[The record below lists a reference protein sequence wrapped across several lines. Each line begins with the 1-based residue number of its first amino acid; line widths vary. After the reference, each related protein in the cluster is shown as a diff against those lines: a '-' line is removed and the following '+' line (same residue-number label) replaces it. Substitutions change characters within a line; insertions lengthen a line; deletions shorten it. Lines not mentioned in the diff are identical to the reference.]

1 MNNIR
6 NFSIISHVDHGK
18 STLAD
23 RLIENTGTISQDKM
37 KEQFL
42 DMMDLER
49 ERGITIKL
57 QPVRMSYLFGGK
69 EYIINMIDTPGH
81 VDFSYEVSRS
91 LAAVEGVVLLVD
103 ATKGIQAQ
111 TLANLELARK
121 QKLVII
127 PAINKIDLP
136 NAMVDDTV
144 DNLAELLD
152 IDKDEILRISAKK
165 NINID
170 KVLERVVEKIPSPST
185 PQNPRKGRFRALI
198 FDSKYDSFKGVI
210 AYCRVMEGRIKRGER
225 IRLMAV
231 DAKGDVKEAG
241 YFIPSLSPKEFLEE
255 GEIGYIATGIKEA
268 GIIRVGDTITKIDDR
283 DATPLPGYKELNP
296 VVFVSFYPE
305 NTDDFATL
313 REALERVKLSD
324 PALTFEPEF
333 KEVLGRGFRCGFL
346 GSLHAEII
354 SERLRREFDLELVI
368 TSPSVV
374 YKTIDGKGKETAI
387 MSPADWPDPS
397 HIRQALEPWV
407 LLEIMTPS
415 SYIGGVMELLG
426 SMNGR
431 MTENKYFKGNKV
443 LISYEVPLRKIIT
456 GFHDRIKS
464 TTQGYASFNYDMIG
478 FKEGDLAKLEILIG
492 GNVEEV
498 FSQIVAKEDAYY
510 EGRRTVEKLKELLPS
525 QQFAL
530 PVQAR
535 LYGKIIAR
543 ETVKA
548 QRKDVTAPLYGGD
561 VTRKRK
567 LLEKQKKGKKKLQE
581 RMGRVRVPPEVFF
594 KVFKD

>member
-1 MNNIR
+1 MNSIR
-6 NFSIISHVDHGK
+6 NFSIISHIDHGK

-23 RLIENTGTISQDKM
+23 RLIEATGTISQNKM
-37 KEQFL
+37 QEQFL

-57 QPVRMSYLFGGK
+57 QPVRMSYQG
-69 EYIINMIDTPGH
+69 YVINMIDTPGH

-111 TLANLELARK
+111 TLANLEFAKK
-121 QKLVII
+121 QNLVII
-127 PAINKIDLP
+127 PAVNKIDLL
-136 NAMVDDTV
+136 NAMVEETV
-144 DNLAELLD
+144 DNVAELLG
-152 IDKDEILRISAKK
+152 IDSDEILRISAKK

-170 KVLERVVEKIPSPST
+170 KVLERVIERIPAPAILDDSS
-185 PQNPRKGRFRALI
+185 GSFRALI

-210 AYCRVMEGRIKRGER
+210 AYCRIIEGTVKRGDK
-225 IRLMAV
+225 INLMAV
-231 DAKGDVKEAG
+231 NVKGDAKEVGH
-241 YFIPSLSPKEFLEE
+241 FIPSQSPKDSLNE
-255 GEIGYIATGIKEA
+255 GEIGYIATGIKEP
-268 GIIRVGDTITKIDDR
+268 GVVRVGDTITKYDDKK
-283 DATPLPGYKELNP
+283 ALPLPGYKELNP

-305 NTDDFATL
+305 DTDNFVTL
-313 REALERVKLSD
+313 RESLEKIKLSD

-354 SERLRREFDLELVI
+354 SERLHREFDLDLVI

-374 YKTIDGKGKETAI
+374 YRTINDKDEETVV

-397 HIRQALEPWV
+397 FIKRSLEPWV
-407 LLEIMTPS
+407 LLEIITPS
-415 SYIGGVMELLG
+415 SYIGKVMELLG
-426 SMNGR
+426 TIGGILV
-431 MTENKYFKGNKV
+431 ENKYFKGDKM
-443 LISYEVPLRKIIT
+443 LITYKVPLRKIIT
-456 GFHDRIKS
+456 GFHDKIKS
-464 TTQGYASFNYDMIG
+464 VTQGYASFNYELDDFI
-478 FKEGDLAKLEILIG
+478 EGELVKLEILIG

-498 FSQIVAKEDAYY
+498 FSQIVSKNDAYT
-510 EGRRTVEKLKELLPS
+510 EGRKTVEKLKELLPS

-530 PVQAR
+530 PLQAR
-535 LYGKIIAR
+535 VYGKIIAR

-548 QRKDVTAPLYGGD
+548 RRKDVTGALYGGD

-581 RMGRVRVPPEVFF
+581 RMGRVKVPSEAFF

>member
-6 NFSIISHVDHGK
+6 NFSIISHIDHGK

-23 RLIENTGTISQDKM
+23 RLIEATGTISQNKM
-37 KEQFL
+37 QEQFL

-57 QPVRMSYLFGGK
+57 QPVRMSYRG
-69 EYIINMIDTPGH
+69 YIINMIDTPGH

-91 LAAVEGVVLLVD
+91 LAAVEGVILLVD

-111 TLANLELARK
+111 TLANLEFAKK
-121 QKLVII
+121 QNLVII
-127 PAINKIDLP
+127 PAVNKIDLH
-136 NAMVDDTV
+136 NAMVEETV
-144 DNLAELLD
+144 DNVAELLG
-152 IDKDEILRISAKK
+152 IDGDEILRISAKK

-170 KVLERVVEKIPSPST
+170 KVLERVIERIPAPAILDDSS
-185 PQNPRKGRFRALI
+185 GSFRALI

-210 AYCRVMEGRIKRGER
+210 AYCRIMEGTVKRGDK
-225 IRLMAV
+225 INLMAV
-231 DAKGDVKEAG
+231 NVKGDAKEVGH
-241 YFIPSLSPKEFLEE
+241 FIPSQSPKDSLNE
-255 GEIGYIATGIKEA
+255 GEIGYIATGIKEP
-268 GIIRVGDTITKIDDR
+268 GVVRVGDTITKYDDKKVL
-283 DATPLPGYKELNP
+283 PLPGYKELNP

-305 NTDDFATL
+305 NTDNFVTL
-313 REALERVKLSD
+313 RESLEKIKLSD

-354 SERLRREFDLELVI
+354 SERLHREFDLDLVI

-374 YKTIDGKGKETAI
+374 YKTINDKGEETVV

-397 HIRQALEPWV
+397 FIKKSLEPWI
-407 LLEIMTPS
+407 LLEIITPS
-415 SYIGGVMELLG
+415 SYIGKVMELLG
-426 SMNGR
+426 TMSGILV
-431 MTENKYFKGNKV
+431 ENKYFKGDKM
-443 LISYEVPLRKIIT
+443 LITYKVPLRKIVT
-456 GFHDRIKS
+456 GFHDKIKS
-464 TTQGYASFNYDMIG
+464 VTQGYASFNYELDDFM
-478 FKEGDLAKLEILIG
+478 EGELVKLEILIG

-498 FSQIVAKEDAYY
+498 FSQIVSKDDAYT
-510 EGRRTVEKLKELLPS
+510 EGRKIVEKLKELLPP

-530 PVQAR
+530 PLQAR
-535 LYGKIIAR
+535 VYGKIIAR
-543 ETVKA
+543 ETIKA
-548 QRKDVTAPLYGGD
+548 RRKDVTGALYGGD
-561 VTRKRK
+561 VTRKKK

-581 RMGRVRVPPEVFF
+581 RMGRVKVPSEVFF

>member
-1 MNNIR
+1 MNSIR
-6 NFSIISHVDHGK
+6 NFSIISHIDHGK

-23 RLIENTGTISQDKM
+23 RLIEATGTISQNKM
-37 KEQFL
+37 QEQFL

-57 QPVRMSYLFGGK
+57 QPVRMSYRG
-69 EYIINMIDTPGH
+69 YIINMIDTPGH

-91 LAAVEGVVLLVD
+91 LAAVEGVILLVD

-111 TLANLELARK
+111 TLANLEFAKK
-121 QKLVII
+121 QNLVII
-127 PAINKIDLP
+127 PAVNKIDLH
-136 NAMVDDTV
+136 NAMVEETV
-144 DNLAELLD
+144 DNVAELLG
-152 IDKDEILRISAKK
+152 IDGDEILRISAKK

-170 KVLERVVEKIPSPST
+170 KVLERVIERIPAPAILDDSS
-185 PQNPRKGRFRALI
+185 GSFRALI

-210 AYCRVMEGRIKRGER
+210 AYCRIMEGTVKRGDK
-225 IRLMAV
+225 INLMAV
-231 DAKGDVKEAG
+231 NVKGDAKEVGH
-241 YFIPSLSPKEFLEE
+241 FIPSQSPKDSLNE
-255 GEIGYIATGIKEA
+255 GEIGYIATGIKEP
-268 GIIRVGDTITKIDDR
+268 GVVRVGDTITKYDDKK
-283 DATPLPGYKELNP
+283 ALPLPGYKELNP

-305 NTDDFATL
+305 DTDNFVTL
-313 REALERVKLSD
+313 RESLEKIKLSD

-354 SERLRREFDLELVI
+354 SERLHREFDLDLVI

-374 YKTIDGKGKETAI
+374 YKTINDKGEETVV

-397 HIRQALEPWV
+397 FIKKSLEPWV
-407 LLEIMTPS
+407 LLEIITPS
-415 SYIGGVMELLG
+415 SYIGKVMELLG
-426 SMNGR
+426 TMSGILV
-431 MTENKYFKGNKV
+431 ENKYFKGDKM
-443 LISYEVPLRKIIT
+443 LITYKVPLRKIVT
-456 GFHDRIKS
+456 GFHDKIKS
-464 TTQGYASFNYDMIG
+464 VTQGYASFNYELDDFM
-478 FKEGDLAKLEILIG
+478 EGELVKLEILIG

-498 FSQIVAKEDAYY
+498 FSQIVSKDDAYT
-510 EGRRTVEKLKELLPS
+510 EGRKIVEKLKELLPP

-530 PVQAR
+530 PLQAR
-535 LYGKIIAR
+535 VYGKIIAR

-548 QRKDVTAPLYGGD
+548 RRKDVTGALYGGD

-581 RMGRVRVPPEVFF
+581 RMGRVKVPSEVFF

>member
-1 MNNIR
+1 MKNIR
-6 NFSIISHVDHGK
+6 NFSIISHIDHGK

-23 RLIENTGTISQDKM
+23 RLISATGTVSENKM
-37 KEQFL
+37 QEQFL

-57 QPVRMSYLFGGK
+57 QPVRMRYSINGQ

-91 LAAVEGVVLLVD
+91 LAAVEGVVLLID
-103 ATKGIQAQ
+103 ASKGIQAQ
-111 TLANLELARK
+111 TLANLELAK
-121 QKLVII
+121 QQGLVII
-127 PAINKIDLP
+127 PAVNKIDLP
-136 NAMVDDTV
+136 NAMVEETV
-144 DNLAELLD
+144 DNVAELLGIARD
-152 IDKDEILRISAKK
+152 DILRISAKK

-170 KVLERVVEKIPSPST
+170 KVLEKVIEKIPAPVVPDDST
-185 PQNPRKGRFRALI
+185 GSFRALI

-210 AYCRVMEGRIKRGER
+210 AYCRIIEGMVKHGTKIN
-225 IRLMAV
+225 LMAANV
-231 DAKGDVKEAG
+231 KGEVKEVG
-241 YFIPSLSPKEFLEE
+241 YFIPTQSPKTHLSE

-268 GIIRVGDTITKIDDR
+268 GVVRVGETITKVDDKK
-283 DATPLPGYKELNP
+283 AVALPGYKELNP

-305 NTDDFATL
+305 DTDEFVLL
-313 REALERVKLSD
+313 RESLEKLKLSD

-333 KEVLGRGFRCGFL
+333 KEVLGKGFRCGFL
-346 GSLHAEII
+346 GSLHTEII
-354 SERLRREFDLELVI
+354 SERLRREFALDLVI

-374 YKTIDGKGKETAI
+374 YKTINDKGEETI
-387 MSPADWPDPS
+387 VMSPADWPDPS
-397 HIRQALEPWV
+397 CIKTALEPWIR
-407 LLEIMTPS
+407 LEIIIPS

-426 SMNGR
+426 IMGGKLIES
-431 MTENKYFKGNKV
+431 KYFKGDSL
-443 LISYEVPLRKIIT
+443 LITYEIPLRKIIT

-464 TTQGYASFNYDMIG
+464 VTQGYGSFNYELIG
-478 FKEGDLAKLEILIG
+478 SKEGELVKLEILIG

-498 FSQIVAKEDAYY
+498 FSQIISEGDAQA
-510 EGRRTVEKLKELLPS
+510 EGRRMVEKLKELLPS

-530 PVQAR
+530 PIQAR
-535 LYGKIIAR
+535 VYGKIIAR

-548 QRKDVTAPLYGGD
+548 QRKDVTGALYGGD

-581 RMGRVRVPPEVFF
+581 RMGRVRIPSEVFF

>member
-1 MNNIR
+1 MNSIR
-6 NFSIISHVDHGK
+6 NFSIISHIDHGK

-23 RLIENTGTISQDKM
+23 RLIEATGTISQNKM
-37 KEQFL
+37 QEQFL

-57 QPVRMSYLFGGK
+57 QPVRMSYQG
-69 EYIINMIDTPGH
+69 YVINMIDTPGH

-111 TLANLELARK
+111 TLANLEFAKK
-121 QKLVII
+121 QNLVII
-127 PAINKIDLP
+127 PAVNKIDLH
-136 NAMVDDTV
+136 NAMVEETV
-144 DNLAELLD
+144 DNVAELLG
-152 IDKDEILRISAKK
+152 IDSDEILRISAKK

-170 KVLERVVEKIPSPST
+170 KVLERVIERIPAPAILDDSS
-185 PQNPRKGRFRALI
+185 GSFRALI

-210 AYCRVMEGRIKRGER
+210 AYCRIMEGTVKRGDK
-225 IRLMAV
+225 INLMAV
-231 DAKGDVKEAG
+231 NVKGDAKEVGH
-241 YFIPSLSPKEFLEE
+241 FIPSQSPKDSLNE
-255 GEIGYIATGIKEA
+255 GEIGYIATGIKEP
-268 GIIRVGDTITKIDDR
+268 GVVRVGDTITKYDDKKVL
-283 DATPLPGYKELNP
+283 PLPGYKELNP

-305 NTDDFATL
+305 DTDNFVTL
-313 REALERVKLSD
+313 RESLEKIKLSD

-354 SERLRREFDLELVI
+354 SERLHREFDLDLVI

-374 YKTIDGKGKETAI
+374 YKTINNKDEETVV

-397 HIRQALEPWV
+397 FIKKSLEPWV
-407 LLEIMTPS
+407 LLEIITPS
-415 SYIGGVMELLG
+415 SYIGKVMELLG
-426 SMNGR
+426 TMSGILV
-431 MTENKYFKGNKV
+431 ENKYFKGDKM
-443 LISYEVPLRKIIT
+443 LITYKVPLRKIVT
-456 GFHDRIKS
+456 GFHDKIKS
-464 TTQGYASFNYDMIG
+464 VTQGYASFNYELDDFM
-478 FKEGDLAKLEILIG
+478 EGELVKLEILIG

-498 FSQIVAKEDAYY
+498 FSQIVSKDDAYT
-510 EGRRTVEKLKELLPS
+510 EGRKIVEKLKELLPP

-530 PVQAR
+530 PLQAR
-535 LYGKIIAR
+535 VYGKIIAR
-543 ETVKA
+543 ETIKA
-548 QRKDVTAPLYGGD
+548 RRKDVTGALYGGD

-581 RMGRVRVPPEVFF
+581 RMGRVKVPSEVFF

>member
-1 MNNIR
+1 MNSIR
-6 NFSIISHVDHGK
+6 NFSIISHIDHGK

-23 RLIENTGTISQDKM
+23 RLIEATGTISQNKM
-37 KEQFL
+37 QEQFL

-57 QPVRMSYLFGGK
+57 QPVRMSYRG
-69 EYIINMIDTPGH
+69 YIINMIDTPGH

-91 LAAVEGVVLLVD
+91 LAAVEGVILLVD

-111 TLANLELARK
+111 TLANLEFAKK
-121 QKLVII
+121 QNLVII
-127 PAINKIDLP
+127 PAVNKIDLH
-136 NAMVDDTV
+136 NAMVEETV
-144 DNLAELLD
+144 DNVAELLG
-152 IDKDEILRISAKK
+152 IDSDEILRISAKK

-170 KVLERVVEKIPSPST
+170 KVLERVIERIPAPAILDDSS
-185 PQNPRKGRFRALI
+185 GSFRALI

-210 AYCRVMEGRIKRGER
+210 AYCRIMEGTVKRGDK
-225 IRLMAV
+225 INLMAV
-231 DAKGDVKEAG
+231 NVKGDAKEVGH
-241 YFIPSLSPKEFLEE
+241 FIPSQSPKDSLNE
-255 GEIGYIATGIKEA
+255 GEIGYIATGIKEP
-268 GIIRVGDTITKIDDR
+268 GVVRVGDTITKYDDKKVL
-283 DATPLPGYKELNP
+283 PLPGYKELNP

-305 NTDDFATL
+305 DTDNFVTL
-313 REALERVKLSD
+313 RESLEKIKLSD

-354 SERLRREFDLELVI
+354 SERLHREFDLDLVI

-374 YKTIDGKGKETAI
+374 YKTINDKGEETVV

-397 HIRQALEPWV
+397 FIKKSLEPWV
-407 LLEIMTPS
+407 LLEIITPS
-415 SYIGGVMELLG
+415 SYIGKVMELLG
-426 SMNGR
+426 TMSGILV
-431 MTENKYFKGNKV
+431 ENKYFKGDKM
-443 LISYEVPLRKIIT
+443 LITYKVPLRKIVT
-456 GFHDRIKS
+456 GFHDKIKS
-464 TTQGYASFNYDMIG
+464 VTQGYASFNYELDDFM
-478 FKEGDLAKLEILIG
+478 EGELVKLEILIG

-498 FSQIVAKEDAYY
+498 FSQIVSKDDAYT
-510 EGRRTVEKLKELLPS
+510 EGRKIVEKLKELLPP

-530 PVQAR
+530 PLQAR
-535 LYGKIIAR
+535 VYGKIIAR

-548 QRKDVTAPLYGGD
+548 RRKDVTGALYGGD

-581 RMGRVRVPPEVFF
+581 RMGRVKVPSEVFF

>member
-1 MNNIR
+1 MNSIR
-6 NFSIISHVDHGK
+6 NFSIISHIDHGK

-23 RLIENTGTISQDKM
+23 RLIEATGTISQNKM
-37 KEQFL
+37 QEQFL

-57 QPVRMSYLFGGK
+57 QPVRMSYRG
-69 EYIINMIDTPGH
+69 YVINMIDTPGH

-91 LAAVEGVVLLVD
+91 LAAVEGVILLVD

-111 TLANLELARK
+111 TLANLEFAKK
-121 QKLVII
+121 QNLVII
-127 PAINKIDLP
+127 PAVNKIDLH
-136 NAMVDDTV
+136 NAMVEETV
-144 DNLAELLD
+144 DNVAELLG
-152 IDKDEILRISAKK
+152 IDSDEILRISAKK

-170 KVLERVVEKIPSPST
+170 KVLERVIERIPAPAILDDSS
-185 PQNPRKGRFRALI
+185 GSFRALI

-210 AYCRVMEGRIKRGER
+210 AYCRIMEGTVKRGDK
-225 IRLMAV
+225 INLMAV
-231 DAKGDVKEAG
+231 NVKGDAKEVGH
-241 YFIPSLSPKEFLEE
+241 FIPSQSPKDSLNE
-255 GEIGYIATGIKEA
+255 GEIGYIATGIKEP
-268 GIIRVGDTITKIDDR
+268 GVVRVGDTITKYDDKK
-283 DATPLPGYKELNP
+283 ALPLPGYKELNP

-305 NTDDFATL
+305 DTDNFVTL
-313 REALERVKLSD
+313 RESLEKIKLSD

-354 SERLRREFDLELVI
+354 SERLHREFDLDLVI

-374 YKTIDGKGKETAI
+374 YKTINDKGEETVV

-397 HIRQALEPWV
+397 FIKKSLEPWV
-407 LLEIMTPS
+407 LLEIITPS
-415 SYIGGVMELLG
+415 SYIGKVMELLG
-426 SMNGR
+426 TMSGILV
-431 MTENKYFKGNKV
+431 ENKYFKGDKM
-443 LISYEVPLRKIIT
+443 LITYKVPLRKIVT
-456 GFHDRIKS
+456 GFHDKIKS
-464 TTQGYASFNYDMIG
+464 VTQGYASFNYELDDFM
-478 FKEGDLAKLEILIG
+478 EGELVKLEILIG

-498 FSQIVAKEDAYY
+498 FSQIVSKDDAYT
-510 EGRRTVEKLKELLPS
+510 EGRKIVEKLKELLPP

-530 PVQAR
+530 PLQAR
-535 LYGKIIAR
+535 VYGKIIAR

-548 QRKDVTAPLYGGD
+548 RRKDVTGALYGGD

-581 RMGRVRVPPEVFF
+581 RMGRVKVPSEVFF

>member
-1 MNNIR
+1 MNSIR
-6 NFSIISHVDHGK
+6 NFSIISHIDHGK

-23 RLIENTGTISQDKM
+23 RLIEATGTISQNKM
-37 KEQFL
+37 QEQFL

-57 QPVRMSYLFGGK
+57 QPVRMSYQG
-69 EYIINMIDTPGH
+69 YVINMIDTPGH

-111 TLANLELARK
+111 TLANLEFAKK
-121 QKLVII
+121 QNLVII
-127 PAINKIDLP
+127 PAVNKIDLH
-136 NAMVDDTV
+136 NAMVEETV
-144 DNLAELLD
+144 DNVAELLG
-152 IDKDEILRISAKK
+152 IDSDEILRISAKK

-170 KVLERVVEKIPSPST
+170 KVLERVIERIPAPAILDDSS
-185 PQNPRKGRFRALI
+185 GSFRALI

-210 AYCRVMEGRIKRGER
+210 AYCRIMEGIVKRGDK
-225 IRLMAV
+225 INLMAV
-231 DAKGDVKEAG
+231 NVKGDAKEVG
-241 YFIPSLSPKEFLEE
+241 YFIPSQSPKDSLNE
-255 GEIGYIATGIKEA
+255 GEIGYIATGIKEP
-268 GIIRVGDTITKIDDR
+268 GVVRVGDTITKYDDKKVL
-283 DATPLPGYKELNP
+283 PLPGYKELNP

-305 NTDDFATL
+305 DTDNFVTL
-313 REALERVKLSD
+313 RESLEKIKLSD

-354 SERLRREFDLELVI
+354 SERLHREFDLDLVI

-374 YKTIDGKGKETAI
+374 YKTINDKGEETVV

-397 HIRQALEPWV
+397 FIKKSLEPWV
-407 LLEIMTPS
+407 LLEIITPS
-415 SYIGGVMELLG
+415 SYIGKVMELLG
-426 SMNGR
+426 TMSGILV
-431 MTENKYFKGNKV
+431 ENKYFKGDKM
-443 LISYEVPLRKIIT
+443 LITYKVPLRKIVT
-456 GFHDRIKS
+456 GFHDKIKS
-464 TTQGYASFNYDMIG
+464 VTQGYASFNYELDDFM
-478 FKEGDLAKLEILIG
+478 EGELVKLEILIG

-498 FSQIVAKEDAYY
+498 FSQIVSKDDAYT
-510 EGRRTVEKLKELLPS
+510 EGRKIVEKLKELLPP

-530 PVQAR
+530 PLQAR
-535 LYGKIIAR
+535 VYGKIIAR
-543 ETVKA
+543 ETIKA
-548 QRKDVTAPLYGGD
+548 RRKDVTGALYGGD
-561 VTRKRK
+561 VTRKKK

-581 RMGRVRVPPEVFF
+581 RMGRVKVPSEVFF